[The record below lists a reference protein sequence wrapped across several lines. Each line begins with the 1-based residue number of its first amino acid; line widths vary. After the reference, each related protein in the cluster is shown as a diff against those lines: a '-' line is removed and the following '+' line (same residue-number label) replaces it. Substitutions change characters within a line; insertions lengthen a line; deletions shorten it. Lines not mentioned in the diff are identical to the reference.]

1 MHNDE
6 AVNAVKFGQLWEHGS
21 YKYDPNEHHGP
32 TLPYATLAVARLTS
46 TPDFVHLTEIKLRL
60 ITVAF
65 GLGLILLVPLV
76 ADGLGRKAAI
86 WAAIFTA
93 VSPAFVFYN
102 RYYIHEILLVFFTFL
117 ALGGAWRYWRT
128 RKIGWALLAGAG
140 LGLMHATKETFVITL
155 AAAGIALALS
165 WIWERW
171 LDASNE
177 PARLSRISWQ
187 HVAAGIG
194 VWAAVWLLLF
204 SSFFTN
210 WNGLAD
216 SVRTYLPW
224 LHRAGGASPHIN
236 PWYFYF
242 QRLLFFHVARGPVW
256 TEAIILVLAVIAA
269 VSAFTR
275 KGLADGSAG
284 FVRFI
289 SLYTLILTVAY
300 CFISYKTPWCA
311 LSFWHGTILLAGIGA
326 AIVIRAGRHQATRG
340 AAGLLVVA
348 ATAHLACQAWQ
359 ASVTYAADQRNPYV
373 YAQTSPNI
381 LELVEQLKKLARAH
395 PERNQMLIKVM
406 EPDGDFWPLP
416 WYLRAFDRIGWWK
429 EIPADPYAPVM
440 IVSSQMRA
448 NLDEKKTHLMVGIYQ
463 MRPSVFFELYVELDL
478 WKRFLAENPAVKND

>member
-6 AVNAVKFGQLWEHGS
+6 AVNAVKFGQLWEHGA

-32 TLPYATLAVARLTS
+32 ALPYATLAVARLTS

-65 GLGLILLVPLV
+65 GLGLVLLVPLI

-93 VSPAFVFYN
+93 VSPAFVFYS

-117 ALGGAWRYWRT
+117 ALGAVWRYWRA

-140 LGLMHATKETFVITL
+140 LGLMHSTKETFVITL
-155 AAAGIALALS
+155 ASAGMALALS

-171 LDASNE
+171 LDASTE
-177 PARLSRISWQ
+177 PVRLPRINWK
-187 HVAAGIG
+187 HLGAGLFI
-194 VWAAVWLLLF
+194 WIAVWLVLF

-210 WNGLAD
+210 WDGLAD

-242 QRLLFFHVARGPVW
+242 HRLLYFHVAKGPVW
-256 TEAIILVLAVIAA
+256 TEASILVLAAFAAIAA
-269 VSAFTR
+269 FAR
-275 KGLADGSAG
+275 KGLADGSAT

-289 SLYTLILTVAY
+289 SLYTLILMVAY
-300 CFISYKTPWCA
+300 CFISYKTPWCL
-311 LSFWHGTILLAGIGA
+311 LSFWHGTILLAGVGA
-326 AIVIRAGRHQATRG
+326 GVVIRAARHQATRA
-340 AAGLLVVA
+340 AAGLLVAA

-359 ASVTYAADQRNPYV
+359 ASVPYAADQRNPYV

-381 LELVEQLKKLARAH
+381 LELVVQAKKLALAH
-395 PERNQMLIKVM
+395 PEGNQMLIKVM
-406 EPDGDFWPLP
+406 APEGDFWPLP
-416 WYLRAFDRIGWWK
+416 WYLRAFNRAGWWE

-440 IVSSQMRA
+440 IVSTQMKA

-463 MRPSVFFELYVELDL
+463 LRPQVFFELYVELNL
-478 WKRFLAENPAVKND
+478 WKRYLGQSLEGRKE